1 MRAAE
6 RDLDRRANASA
17 VRGGGSG
24 IGDLRNH
31 AAAIAGAV
39 RCLDELIGVAF
50 SARRSGIRRVCDH
63 VSS

>member
-6 RDLDRRANASA
+6 RDLDRRADANA
-17 VRGGGSG
+17 VRGGGCG

-31 AAAIAGAV
+31 AAAIAGPV

-50 SARRSGIRRVCDH
+50 SAG
-63 VSS
+63 